1 LIEANT
7 EEGCMS
13 EKRHRLYIDGTW
25 SDAENGA
32 TFDVL
37 NPANESVIG
46 KAPDASRADLD
57 RAIVAARRAFDE
69 GPWRKTTKHDR
80 ARILRRLVDG
90 LSARKEEIRQLLIS
104 MAGAEY
110 VTHPIQLDLP
120 LELLG
125 NYTELATTFE
135 FEQML
140 PAVVSRTP
148 LGAQVNNSIAYHQ
161 PVGVC
166 GLIPTWNFPLF
177 VTAQKIGPAPAT
189 GCTMVLK
196 PSPYAPLIDILVA
209 EVLETCDAPAGV
221 FNVVTGESPELGAAL
236 VESPLIDKI
245 SYTGSAATGKRIMA
259 AAAPTLK
266 RVHLELGGKSAAIFL
281 EDADLDAY
289 AMYATTPAFF
299 HAGQGC
305 AMCTRVLVPKSRHE
319 ALVERLTN
327 FVTGIVQ
334 VGDPADPSVMLG
346 PVIREER
353 RRQIE
358 QFIASGKEEG
368 ATLVTGGRRPSHLPK
383 GYFLEPTIFSN
394 VRNDMRIAREEI
406 FGPVL
411 SVVPY
416 DTVDEAIRIA
426 NDSPYGLGGSVY
438 SADVAHALEVAKQV
452 RTGTLNINGAVSL
465 LHTPFGGFKE
475 SGIGREGGRWG
486 MMEYCEVQAIAWK

>member
-1 LIEANT
+1 MND
-7 EEGCMS
+7 
-13 EKRHRLYIDGTW
+13 KRYHLYIDGTW
-25 SDAENGA
+25 SDAQGGA
-32 TFDVL
+32 AFDLV
-37 NPANESVIG
+37 NPANEGVIG
-46 KAPDASRADLD
+46 KVANASRADLE
-57 RAIVAARRAFDE
+57 RAITAARRAFDQ
-69 GPWRKTTKHDR
+69 GPWRKTSRFDR
-80 ARILRRLVDG
+80 ARVLRRLVDG
-90 LSARKEEIRQLLIS
+90 LTARKEELRQLLIA

-125 NYTELATTFE
+125 NYARLAATFE
-135 FEQML
+135 FEQVL
-140 PAVVSRTP
+140 PVVVSQTP

-177 VTAQKIGPAPAT
+177 VTAQKIGPALAT

-196 PSPYAPLIDILVA
+196 PSPYAPLIDLLVA
-209 EVLETCDAPAGV
+209 EVLEGCDLPAGV

-245 SYTGSAATGKRIMA
+245 SYTGSAATGKHIMA

-281 EDADLDAY
+281 DDADLDAY
-289 AMYATTPAFF
+289 AMYAATPAYF

-305 AMCTRVLVPKSRHE
+305 AMCTRVLVPKHRQD
-319 ALVERLTN
+319 ALVERLAG
-327 FVTGIVQ
+327 FVNGVVH

-346 PVIREER
+346 PVIRDER

-358 QFIASGKEEG
+358 ELIASGNEQG
-368 ATLVTGGRRPSHLPK
+368 AKLVTGGGRPAHLPN
-383 GYFLEPTIFSN
+383 GFFLEPTIFSD

-411 SVVPY
+411 SVLPY
-416 DTVDEAIRIA
+416 ETVEEAIRVA
-426 NDSPYGLGGSVY
+426 NDSPYGLGGAVY
-438 SADVAHALEVAKQV
+438 SADTARALEVAKQV
-452 RTGTLNINGAVSL
+452 RTGSLNINGAVSL
-465 LHTPFGGFKE
+465 LHTPFGGFKQ